1 MVDGTPLYTLVP
13 VSRRSGDAHGHGEQS
28 RRARYAAKSDRHSK
42 YTPTTLAPGIS
53 ATDR

>member
-1 MVDGTPLYTLVP
+1 MVGGTQLYTLVT
-13 VSRRSGDAHGHGEQS
+13 VSRRSGDAHGHGEQN

-42 YTPTTLAPGIS
+42 YTPKTLAPRIS